1 LTKIQIAIQKSDRA
15 SGLPVRAFDHGES
28 KSRKIYGKTDIA
40 SGLPVRAGGFRKQY
54 SKGLVE
60 ETK

>member
-1 LTKIQIAIQKSDRA
+1 MDRA
-15 SGLPVRAFDHGES
+15 SALPVRAVVYGEN
-28 KSRKIYGKTDIA
+28 KSGLIRENLHRA

-54 SKGLVE
+54 SKRLVE